1 MKSYYIQVDPYKK
14 KEIWIHKWKHTDPEG
29 RRPCDAGGRNGEMQ
43 LLAKDTRD
51 SGNDQK
57 PGGNLFHLWT
67 FGVFRMPWKA
77 KCMCPF
83 HFSFLSS

>member
-57 PGGNLFHLWT
+57 PGGKEGSSLEHSREDGPTDTLFSD
-67 FGVFRMPWKA
+67 F
-77 KCMCPF
+77 
-83 HFSFLSS
+83 